1 MALNLAM
8 ISYDGRGMDSK
19 RRNRQVGLLNLIKIE
34 SAGVS
39 KDAIDRVKK
48 YRMEE
53 NFCKPC
59 I

>member
-19 RRNRQVGLLNLIKIE
+19 RRSRQVGLLNFMKIE
-34 SAGVS
+34 SPGVS
-39 KDAIDRVKK
+39 KDAIYRVKK

-53 NFCKPC
+53 SFCKPC